1 MVHPN
6 DVARNVMRF
15 RVVAGVRKGEA
26 ERGYTI
32 LIRTIKIM
40 VALIAAIDGAVS
52 DALETPRGGASKAL
66 SRVVTVSAWKS
77 FLYSHYGKI

>member
-26 ERGYTI
+26 KRGYTSS
-32 LIRTIKIM
+32 RIKINIM
-40 VALIAAIDGAVS
+40 GALIAAMDGVVS

-66 SRVVTVSAWKS
+66 SRLVTVGAWTL
-77 FLYSHYGKI
+77 FLYIHYGKI